1 MLKIPTIMTVDD
13 STMIRRA
20 VSRVLRRYQ
29 CRILEAEDGNSGL
42 SLAIAERP
50 ELILLD
56 YNMPMMDGFEMLKN
70 LRGNQLIM
78 GTKIIMLTANS
89 GHGFV
94 KEAVSLGV
102 RDYIVKP
109 FDDVT
114 LVTKVMRQ
122 IRLTEN

>member
-1 MLKIPTIMTVDD
+1 MTVDD

-42 SLAIAERP
+42 ALAISERP
-50 ELILLD
+50 DLILLD
-56 YNMPMMDGFEMLKN
+56 YNMPVMDGFEMLKN
-70 LRGNQLIM
+70 LRGNQSIM

-109 FDDVT
+109 FDDIT